1 MEVQG
6 MNNESKL
13 DTVKGS
19 AITKQNSTKV
29 SESVSFMNKK
39 KWKDAGLFT
48 LFVGPVLLAFTLIV
62 LIPFFTGIYYAF
74 TDWNGVTGT
83 VKWVGLDNF
92 KYLFSEDKQFQKSFM
107 LTTKYTVVSIILTN
121 VIGFGLA
128 LLVAQRL
135 KSRNLLRTVFFM
147 PNLIGGLI
155 LGFIWQFIFVK
166 GFASIGELTGIP
178 LFELAWLGD
187 ANTAFWGIVIVSL
200 WQGAGYIMIIYIA
213 ALQNVPQEL
222 IEAARID
229 GANRFQIL
237 RHITMP
243 LVAPAVT
250 ICLFLTTASSFKV
263 FDANLSLTNGGPF
276 KSTEMLALNIY
287 TEAFVNNRYGI
298 GEAKALIFFIVVAA
312 ITVLQVTISKK
323 KEVES

>member
-1 MEVQG
+1 
-6 MNNESKL
+6 
-13 DTVKGS
+13 
-19 AITKQNSTKV
+19 
-29 SESVSFMNKK
+29 MNKK

-74 TDWNGVTGT
+74 TDWNGITGT

-92 KYLFSEDKQFQKSFM
+92 KYLFSEDKQFQQSFM

-135 KSRNLLRTVFFM
+135 KTRNLLRTVFFM

-178 LFELAWLGD
+178 FFELAWLGD

-323 KEVES
+323 REVES

>member
-1 MEVQG
+1 

-13 DTVKGS
+13 ENVKGFPS
-19 AITKQNSTKV
+19 QSGKKV
-29 SESVSFMNKK
+29 SESVSVRNKRK
-39 KWKDAGLFT
+39 LKDAGLFT
-48 LFVGPVLLAFTLIV
+48 LFVGPVFLAFAIIV

-74 TDWNGVTGT
+74 TDWNGITGDI
-83 VKWVGLDNF
+83 KWVGFDNF
-92 KYLFSEDKQFQKSFM
+92 KYLFTEDKQFQQSFL
-107 LTTKYTVVSIILTN
+107 LTTKYTVVAIILTN
-121 VIGFGLA
+121 LIGFGLA
-128 LLVAQRL
+128 LLVTQML
-135 KSRNLLRTVFFM
+135 KTRNILRTVFFM
-147 PNLIGGLI
+147 PNMVGGLL

-166 GFASIGELTGIP
+166 GFASIGQLTKIP
-178 LFELAWLGD
+178 FFELAWLGD
-187 ANTAFWGIVIVSL
+187 ANTAFWGIVIVSV

-222 IEAARID
+222 IEAAKID

-250 ICLFLTTASSFKV
+250 ICLFLTTASSFKI

>member
-1 MEVQG
+1 MNSQSNVKEVDG
-6 MNNESKL
+6 SVIVSETTKHKTESKPFL
-13 DTVKGS
+13 S
-19 AITKQNSTKV
+19 
-29 SESVSFMNKK
+29 KK
-39 KWKDAGLFT
+39 KLENAGLFT
-48 LFVGPVLLAFTLIV
+48 LFVGPVFLAFTLIV

-74 TDWNGVTGT
+74 TDWNGVTGS
-83 VKWVGLDNF
+83 VQWVGLDNF
-92 KYLFSEDKQFQKSFM
+92 KYLLFEDKQFHASFI
-107 LTTKYTVVSIILTN
+107 LTTKYTVVAIVLTN
-121 VIGFGLA
+121 AIGFGLA
-128 LLVAQRL
+128 LLVTQML
-135 KSRNLLRTVFFM
+135 KTSNILRTVFFM
-147 PNLIGGLI
+147 PNLLGGLL

-166 GFASIGELTGIP
+166 GFASIGEITGIP

-187 ANTAFWGIVIVSL
+187 ASSAFWGIVIVSV

-229 GANRFQIL
+229 GANRWQIL

-250 ICLFLTTASSFKV
+250 ICLFLTTASSFKI

-298 GEAKALIFFIVVAA
+298 GEAKALIFFLIVAA
-312 ITVLQVTISKK
+312 ISVLQVTISKK
-323 KEVES
+323 REVES

>member
-19 AITKQNSTKV
+19 AITKQKSTKV

-74 TDWNGVTGT
+74 TDWNGITGT

-92 KYLFSEDKQFQKSFM
+92 KYLFSEDKQFQQSFM

-135 KSRNLLRTVFFM
+135 KTRNLLRTVFFM

-178 LFELAWLGD
+178 FFELAWLGD

-323 KEVES
+323 REVES

>member
-19 AITKQNSTKV
+19 PLTNQSITKV
-29 SESVSFMNKK
+29 SPSVSFLNKK
-39 KWKDAGLFT
+39 KWKEAGLFT
-48 LFVGPVLLAFTLIV
+48 LFVGPVLLAFLLIV

-74 TDWNGVTGT
+74 TDWNGVTGS

-92 KYLFSEDKQFQKSFM
+92 KYLFTEDKQFQASFI
-107 LTTKYTVVSIILTN
+107 LTTKYTVVAIILTN
-121 VIGFGLA
+121 LIGFGLA
-128 LLVAQRL
+128 LLVAQKL
-135 KSRNLLRTVFFM
+135 KTKNVLRTVFFM

-166 GFASIGELTGIP
+166 GFASIGTLTGIP

-187 ANTAFWGIVIVSL
+187 AKSAFWGIVIVSV

-229 GANRFQIL
+229 GANRFQVL

-312 ITVLQVTISKK
+312 ITILQVTISKK
-323 KEVES
+323 REVES

>member
-1 MEVQG
+1 
-6 MNNESKL
+6 MNSHSKL
-13 DTVKGS
+13 ENVDAS
-19 AITKQNSTKV
+19 ALANQKNMKV
-29 SESVSFMNKK
+29 SKSVSLNKNKK
-39 KWKDAGLFT
+39 LKDVGLFA

-62 LIPFFTGIYYAF
+62 LIPFITGIYYAF
-74 TDWNGVTGT
+74 TDWNGITGT
-83 VKWVGLDNF
+83 IKWVGWDNF
-92 KYLFSEDKQFQKSFM
+92 KYIFTEDKQFQQSFL
-107 LTTKYTVVSIILTN
+107 LTTKYTLVAIILTN
-121 VIGFGLA
+121 MMGFGLA
-128 LLVAQRL
+128 LLVTQML
-135 KSRNLLRTVFFM
+135 KTRNILRTVFFM
-147 PNLIGGLI
+147 PNLIGGLL

-187 ANTAFWGIVIVSL
+187 KNTAFWGIVIVSV

-222 IEAARID
+222 IEAAKID
-229 GANRFQIL
+229 GANRWQIL

-298 GEAKALIFFIVVAA
+298 GEAKALIFFLVVAA

-323 KEVES
+323 REVES

>member
-13 DTVKGS
+13 DTVKRS
-19 AITKQNSTKV
+19 VITTQKSTKV
-29 SESVSFMNKK
+29 SASVSLTNKK
-39 KWKDAGLFT
+39 KWKDAGLFA
-48 LFVGPVLLAFTLIV
+48 LFVGPVFLAFTVIV

-74 TDWNGVTGT
+74 TDWNGITGT

-92 KYLFSEDKQFQKSFM
+92 KYLFTEDKQFQQSFM

-166 GFASIGELTGIP
+166 GFASIGELTGFP

-298 GEAKALIFFIVVAA
+298 GEAKALIFFLVVAA

-323 KEVES
+323 REVES

>member
-1 MEVQG
+1 

-19 AITKQNSTKV
+19 AITKQKSTKV

-74 TDWNGVTGT
+74 TDWNGITGT

-92 KYLFSEDKQFQKSFM
+92 KYLFSEDKQFQQSFM

-135 KSRNLLRTVFFM
+135 KTRNLLRTVFFM

-178 LFELAWLGD
+178 FFELAWLGD

-323 KEVES
+323 REVES

>member
-1 MEVQG
+1 
-6 MNNESKL
+6 MNSQSKV
-13 DTVKGS
+13 DTINGS
-19 AITKQNSTKV
+19 SITNQKSTKV
-29 SESVSFMNKK
+29 SESVSFTKK
-39 KWKDAGLFT
+39 KKLKDAGLFA
-48 LFVGPVLLAFTLIV
+48 LFVGPVFLTFTVIM

-74 TDWNGVTGT
+74 TDWNGVTGEI
-83 VKWVGLDNF
+83 KWVGLDNF
-92 KYLFSEDKQFQKSFM
+92 KYLFTEDKQFQQSFL
-107 LTTKYTVVSIILTN
+107 LTTKYTVVAIIFTN
-121 VIGFGLA
+121 LIGFGLA
-128 LLVAQRL
+128 LLVTQKL
-135 KSRNLLRTVFFM
+135 KTSNILRTVFFM

-166 GFASIGELTGIP
+166 GFASIGQLTGIP

-187 ANTAFWGIVIVSL
+187 AKTAFWGIVIVSV

-222 IEAARID
+222 IEAAKID
-229 GANRFQIL
+229 GANRWQVL

>member
-1 MEVQG
+1 
-6 MNNESKL
+6 MNSQSKL
-13 DTVKGS
+13 ENVEGIAFNNQK
-19 AITKQNSTKV
+19 STKV
-29 SESVSFMNKK
+29 SESVSISNKK
-39 KWKDAGLFT
+39 KLKDAGLFA
-48 LFVGPVLLAFTLIV
+48 LFVGPVLLAFTVVV

-74 TDWNGVTGT
+74 TDWNGVTGAI
-83 VKWVGLDNF
+83 KWVGLDNF
-92 KYLFSEDKQFQKSFM
+92 KYLFTQDKQFQSSFI
-107 LTTKYTVVSIILTN
+107 LTTKYTVVAIILTN

-128 LLVAQRL
+128 ILVTQRL
-135 KSRNLLRTVFFM
+135 KTSNILRTVFFM
-147 PNLIGGLI
+147 PNLIGGLL

-166 GFASIGELTGIP
+166 GFASIGQLTGIP
-178 LFELAWLGD
+178 LFNLAWLGD
-187 ANTAFWGIVIVSL
+187 ANTAFWGIVIVSV

-222 IEAARID
+222 IEAAKID
-229 GANRFQIL
+229 GANKWQIL

-263 FDANLSLTNGGPF
+263 FDANLSLTGGGPF

-287 TEAFVNNRYGI
+287 TEAFVNNRYGV

-323 KEVES
+323 REVES

>member
-13 DTVKGS
+13 DTVKG
-19 AITKQNSTKV
+19 AALTNQKSTKV
-29 SESVSFMNKK
+29 SHSVSFLNKK

-48 LFVGPVLLAFTLIV
+48 LFVGPVLLAFILIV

-74 TDWNGVTGT
+74 TDWNGVTGS

-92 KYLFSEDKQFQKSFM
+92 KYLFTEDKQFQQSFI
-107 LTTKYTVVSIILTN
+107 LTTKYTVVAIILTN
-121 VIGFGLA
+121 LIGFGLA
-128 LLVAQRL
+128 LLVAQKL
-135 KSRNLLRTVFFM
+135 KTKNVLRTVFFM

-166 GFASIGELTGIP
+166 GFVSIGQLTGIP

-187 ANTAFWGIVIVSL
+187 AKTAFWGIVIVSV

-229 GANRFQIL
+229 GANRFQVL

>member
-6 MNNESKL
+6 MNSQSNVKEVDGAVVVSKNR
-13 DTVKGS
+13 TQKAV
-19 AITKQNSTKV
+19 STPLF
-29 SESVSFMNKK
+29 SKK
-39 KWKDAGLFT
+39 KLKDAGLFT
-48 LFVGPVLLAFTLIV
+48 LFVGPVFLAFTLIV
-62 LIPFFTGIYYAF
+62 LIPFFSGVYYAF
-74 TDWNGVTGT
+74 TDWNGITGS
-83 VKWVGLDNF
+83 VQWVGLDNF
-92 KYLFSEDKQFQKSFM
+92 KYLIFEDKQFHASFL
-107 LTTKYTVVSIILTN
+107 LTTKYTVVAILLTN

-128 LLVAQRL
+128 ILVTQML
-135 KSRNLLRTVFFM
+135 KTRNILRTVFFM
-147 PNLIGGLI
+147 PNLLGGLL

-166 GFASIGELTGIP
+166 GFASIGEITGIP

-187 ANTAFWGIVIVSL
+187 ASTAFWGIVIVSV

-250 ICLFLTTASSFKV
+250 ICLFLTTASSFKI

-298 GEAKALIFFIVVAA
+298 GEAKALIFFLVVAA

-323 KEVES
+323 REVES

>member
-13 DTVKGS
+13 ETVKGS
-19 AITKQNSTKV
+19 PLSNQRSTKV
-29 SESVSFMNKK
+29 SHSVSFLNKK
-39 KWKDAGLFT
+39 KWKEAGLFT
-48 LFVGPVLLAFTLIV
+48 LFVGPVLLAFILIV

-74 TDWNGVTGT
+74 TDWNGVTGS

-92 KYLFSEDKQFQKSFM
+92 KYLFTEDKQFQTSFI
-107 LTTKYTVVSIILTN
+107 LTTKYTVVGIILTN
-121 VIGFGLA
+121 LIGFGLA
-128 LLVAQRL
+128 LLVAQKL
-135 KSRNLLRTVFFM
+135 KTKNILRTVFFM

-166 GFASIGELTGIP
+166 GFASIGTLTGIP

-187 ANTAFWGIVIVSL
+187 AKTAFWGIVIVSV

-229 GANRFQIL
+229 GANRFQVL

>member
-1 MEVQG
+1 MEVLG
-6 MNNESKL
+6 MNSQSNVKEMDGSVIVSETTKHKAESKPYL
-13 DTVKGS
+13 S
-19 AITKQNSTKV
+19 
-29 SESVSFMNKK
+29 KK
-39 KWKDAGLFT
+39 KLKNAGLFT
-48 LFVGPVLLAFTLIV
+48 LFVGPVFLAFTLIV

-74 TDWNGVTGT
+74 TDWNGVTGS
-83 VKWVGLDNF
+83 VQWVGLDNF
-92 KYLFSEDKQFQKSFM
+92 KYLLFEDKQFHASFI
-107 LTTKYTVVSIILTN
+107 LTTKYTVVAIVLTN

-128 LLVAQRL
+128 LLVTQML
-135 KSRNLLRTVFFM
+135 KTSNILRTVFFM
-147 PNLIGGLI
+147 PNLLGGLL

-187 ANTAFWGIVIVSL
+187 AKTAFWGIVIVSV

-229 GANRFQIL
+229 GANRWQVL

-250 ICLFLTTASSFKV
+250 ICLFLTTASSFKI

-298 GEAKALIFFIVVAA
+298 GEAKALIFFLIVAA
-312 ITVLQVTISKK
+312 ISVLQVTISKK
-323 KEVES
+323 REVES